1 MRFVKMMLSISVF
14 AIGAVSLLTACST
27 LQTATLP
34 MKDGN
39 YKIIATAV
47 SSSEAS
53 SGAVKTAE
61 KVCAS
66 QGKLFK
72 VISINTVYQGIGKE
86 VGALTSIASE
96 VAWQTS
102 KTAISSTRSTEDY
115 QTTLVFSCS

>member
-1 MRFVKMMLSISVF
+1 MRFCKMMLIVSIFTLS
-14 AIGAVSLLTACST
+14 AVSLLTACST

-47 SSSEAS
+47 SSSEANA
-53 SGAVKTAE
+53 GAVKTAK

-66 QGKLFK
+66 QGKSFK
-72 VISINTVYQGIGKE
+72 AISINTIYQGIGKE
-86 VGALTSIASE
+86 IGALSSIASD

-102 KTAISSTRSTEDY
+102 HTAVSSTRTAEDY
-115 QTTLVFSCS
+115 QTTLIFSCD